1 MTGTRDWGKAG
12 LMPTIETLVS
22 RDCSPQQQT
31 QTETKGDVST
41 LLKGQIT
48 WNHSPSNETRSVA
61 TDSILT
67 EADRPCTS
75 AEKRVL
81 LLRFQTTLGKQNKI
95 LGIRCEF
102 PVVLTSDCPTETR
115 GGPDQGVTEVRGRCK
130 REDSPMRR
138 TLGPTV
144 SGWLLDVHTHTH
156 THTPPTPHHS
166 QSATQQ
172 LRGGGEELRRRRRR
186 PVNNGAKLLLKRFQ
200 SSFRQC
206 CSPSTDCFAIFCSVN
221 LLSVCPCLVFD
232 IRAGFGFGHALADSC
247 LSIIN

>member
-156 THTPPTPHHS
+156 THTTNTTP
-166 QSATQQ
+166 QSVSDPAIE
-172 LRGGGEELRRRRRR
+172 RGRGRTEEEEEETGKQRRQVAFKAI
-186 PVNNGAKLLLKRFQ
+186 PVEF
-200 SSFRQC
+200 SSM
-206 CSPSTDCFAIFCSVN
+206 
-221 LLSVCPCLVFD
+221 LLSINRLLCDLLFCQLAQCVSLPCF
-232 IRAGFGFGHALADSC
+232 
-247 LSIIN
+247 